1 MYVILLEEFYLIGF
15 GIYFMPYIVALS
27 GGIASGKSTIANLFA
42 QLGVPIIDA
51 DVIARQVVEIGT
63 DAYKVIVKHFSQEIL
78 LPNNEIDR
86 SQLRDIIFNNDHE
99 RLWLNNLLH
108 PIIQEQ
114 TQIQIAQQTVAY
126 VIWVVPLLVENN
138 LHNLADRVLMV
149 DTPEQLQ
156 LERLIQRDN
165 IDESLAKKMISSQ
178 ISSQKRLTYADD
190 IIVNNGDLTSLTAQ
204 VNKLHQQ
211 YLNNFNIKNG

>member
-78 LPNNEIDR
+78 LLNNEIDR

-114 TQIQIAQQTVAY
+114 TQIQIARQTAAY

>member
-42 QLGVPIIDA
+42 HLGVPIIDA

-86 SQLRDIIFNNDHE
+86 SQLREIIFNNDHE

-114 TQIQIAQQTVAY
+114 TQIQIAQQTAAY

>member
-1 MYVILLEEFYLIGF
+1 
-15 GIYFMPYIVALS
+15 MPYIVALS

-63 DAYKVIVKHFSQEIL
+63 DAYKLIVKHFSQEIL

-86 SQLRDIIFNNDHE
+86 SQLREIIFNNDHE

-114 TQIQIAQQTVAY
+114 TQIQIAQQTAAY

>member
-1 MYVILLEEFYLIGF
+1 
-15 GIYFMPYIVALS
+15 MPYIVALS

-63 DAYKVIVKHFSQEIL
+63 DAYKLIIKHFSQEIL

-86 SQLRDIIFNNDHE
+86 SQLREIIFNNDHE
-99 RLWLNNLLH
+99 RLWLNNVLH

-114 TQIQIAQQTVAY
+114 TQIQIVKQTAAY

-138 LHNLADRVLMV
+138 LHNFADRVLMV

-211 YLNNFNIKNG
+211 YLNNFNMKNG